1 MIQCVCVEEGVGRL
15 LGVRVAERKGRQ
27 QGGANV
33 CACREGRTLFF
44 AEVRVVERS
53 STGGRRGS
61 GGQSQCRTSTNGC
74 VEPRLCMRHGS
85 KNQGFFAVDAH
96 RCVCVFRR
104 RWESGRGS
112 THATRSSTTLS
123 LTALPFIAHHHR
135 GEVGRLRRRGGVGRP
150 AGGARGGEGAGD
162 ELFVVVHVV
171 PHVGEGAADAEGRRA
186 VSEDDLGASHEA
198 ARLDEFAERLPD
210 DRGREGREGVHPCGG
225 SGLGSCA
232 GACSALFGPALRRR
246 GLAVL
251 VRATYFRQRSTQF

>member
-1 MIQCVCVEEGVGRL
+1 MVVSSGMIQWDDTVCVCVEEGVGRL

-96 RCVCVFRR
+96 RCVCSGAGVGAREHARYSQQHNSLSHCVTFYRPPSQRGGRTAAAARRSRPARR
-104 RWESGRGS
+104 RR
-112 THATRSSTTLS
+112 
-123 LTALPFIAHHHR
+123 P
-135 GEVGRLRRRGGVGRP
+135 RR
-150 AGGARGGEGAGD
+150 
-162 ELFVVVHVV
+162 
-171 PHVGEGAADAEGRRA
+171 
-186 VSEDDLGASHEA
+186 
-198 ARLDEFAERLPD
+198 
-210 DRGREGREGVHPCGG
+210 
-225 SGLGSCA
+225 
-232 GACSALFGPALRRR
+232 
-246 GLAVL
+246 
-251 VRATYFRQRSTQF
+251 